1 MGPTV
6 LFIHLKI
13 ILLQYFYFSVI
24 SGIQIDPKYFSKFM
38 LIFEDHKEKKGNY
51 ALLRD
56 GSSVL

>member
-1 MGPTV
+1 MI

-24 SGIQIDPKYFSKFM
+24 SSIQINHKYFSKFM
-38 LIFEDHKEKKGNY
+38 LIFEDHKKKKGNY

-56 GSSVL
+56 ETFVL